1 MMASPLCPGRLFLT
15 ECLEPLVRLASW
27 VAYLL
32 GRDREGVEMVCRG
45 WILGGGRRLRIGRNV
60 HVVGPPARI
69 RLGRNVTLYG
79 NISLNANGQKGEV
92 VIEEGTHIDQYCV
105 LYGQGGLAIGRH
117 CAIAAGT
124 ILYSQTNADGSCD
137 RTPVALQPTAYARV
151 ELQDGCWL
159 GAGVRV
165 LPGAVIGAGS
175 HVGAGA
181 VVTKGIP
188 PGAIAVGVPARVIS
202 ERPR

>member
-1 MMASPLCPGRLFLT
+1 MTSPLRPGRLFLT
-15 ECLEPLVRLASW
+15 ECLEPLIRLGSW
-27 VAYLL
+27 LAYLL
-32 GRDREGVEMVCRG
+32 GRDREGVEMVLRG
-45 WILGGGRRLRIGRNV
+45 RTLGGGRKLRIGRNV
-60 HVVGPPARI
+60 HLVGPPAQI
-69 RLGRNVTLYG
+69 RLGRGVTLFG
-79 NISLNANGQKGEV
+79 NIFLNANGQKGEV

-105 LYGQGGLAIGRH
+105 LYGQGGLTIGRH

-124 ILYSQTNADGSCD
+124 ILYSQTNADGSFD
-137 RTPVALQPTAYARV
+137 ATPVSLQPIAFARV
-151 ELQDGCWL
+151 ELGDGCWL

-181 VVTKGIP
+181 VVTRSIP
-188 PGAIAVGVPARVIS
+188 PGVVAVGVPARVIS